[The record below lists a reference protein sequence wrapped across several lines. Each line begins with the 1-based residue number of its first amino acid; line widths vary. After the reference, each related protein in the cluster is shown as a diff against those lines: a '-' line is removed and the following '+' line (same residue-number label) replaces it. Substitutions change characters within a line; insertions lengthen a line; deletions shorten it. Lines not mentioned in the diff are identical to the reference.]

1 MELYEIKDHQ
11 YYKGLIPSK
20 LPRDFIF
27 CIGSNSTGDHG
38 SVTAELAV
46 KHFEAKMGVV
56 SGRQGQSYGIV
67 TIALKKGFTDPRTGI
82 KYEEHFLTL
91 TQMKVNFK
99 DLYGYARSHPGL
111 TFVIAYTMH
120 ARGNPRLGPATT
132 CAATTLL
139 SLPTFLDHAI
149 YEEYPE
155 TWCLKITLTGWYI
168 DIPCS
173 RPEDTCCMV
182 CLDKPNPYELF
193 HDLIKVM
200 KI

>member
-111 TFVIAYTMH
+111 TFVIA
-120 ARGNPRLGPATT
+120 
-132 CAATTLL
+132 
-139 SLPTFLDHAI
+139 
-149 YEEYPE
+149 
-155 TWCLKITLTGWYI
+155 
-168 DIPCS
+168 
-173 RPEDTCCMV
+173 
-182 CLDKPNPYELF
+182 
-193 HDLIKVM
+193 
-200 KI
+200 